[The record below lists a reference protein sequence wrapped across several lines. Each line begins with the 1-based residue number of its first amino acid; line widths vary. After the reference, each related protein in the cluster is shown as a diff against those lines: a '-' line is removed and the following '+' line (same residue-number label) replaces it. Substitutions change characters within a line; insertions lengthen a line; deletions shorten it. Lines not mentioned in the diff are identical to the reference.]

1 MRSGGIVRLS
11 WCLKQKNGIELV
23 EPNDNL
29 CDAYI
34 EEAQRTLNN
43 MLVADGTWKVVM
55 AYYACYHS
63 LYAIL
68 MESGVKSEIHECTIE
83 LMSLL
88 GFSSKDISYM
98 RKLKDDRIQAQYYL
112 KKRDVDE
119 EKVKSFVLLCFSLLK
134 NINVNAIRTTIE
146 VHNEK

>member
-1 MRSGGIVRLS
+1 MRLS

-34 EEAQRTLNN
+34 EEAQRTLKN

-68 MESGVKSEIHECTIE
+68 MKSGVKSEIHECTIE

-88 GFSSKDISYM
+88 RFSSKDISYM

-134 NINVNAIRTTIE
+134 NINVNAIRTAIE